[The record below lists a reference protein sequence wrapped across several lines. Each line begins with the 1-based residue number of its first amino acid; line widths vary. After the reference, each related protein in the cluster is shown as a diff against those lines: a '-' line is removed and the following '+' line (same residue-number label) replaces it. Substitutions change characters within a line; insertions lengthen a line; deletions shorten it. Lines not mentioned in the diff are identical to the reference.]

1 MRSSGGLGGLPRP
14 RLGWSILASLAEFP
28 NHQKKVAK
36 CDLLNHTKCTNPP
49 NCTQQFKA
57 LDSDYFKDLRMTP
70 NSQSFVASTTW
81 RIARAVAALLFVVG
95 FSSAATAGE
104 VEDRIKAAVTA
115 NTRGKVTADQVT
127 ASPVAGVYEV
137 LSGSDIFYVDST
149 GRYGFVDGRL
159 VDLQQSR
166 DLTAARLD
174 QLTRVDFQKLPLDLA
189 IKEVRGNGRRVLAV
203 FEDPGCP
210 VCRSLHKFM
219 SQLPDV
225 TIYHFVYPVTD
236 PRSVPKS
243 RVVWCS
249 GNRAAAWQAAM
260 RGGEVQGSG
269 NCDVSGIQR
278 IVNLGEEL
286 KLQGTPVVL
295 LANGKRLVGATPPD
309 QFLADLDESTS
320 QVAMRR

>member
-1 MRSSGGLGGLPRP
+1 MNRCTFRPISTSISRFHALVALLVLCLGSS
-14 RLGWSILASLAEFP
+14 SI
-28 NHQKKVAK
+28 
-36 CDLLNHTKCTNPP
+36 
-49 NCTQQFKA
+49 
-57 LDSDYFKDLRMTP
+57 
-70 NSQSFVASTTW
+70 
-81 RIARAVAALLFVVG
+81 AVAGDA
-95 FSSAATAGE
+95 
-104 VEDRIKAAVTA
+104 EDRIKAAVST
-115 NTRGKVTADQVT
+115 NTHGKVTADQV
-127 ASPVAGVYEV
+127 APSPVPGIYEV

-286 KLQGTPVVL
+286 KLQGTPVVV